1 MTTSSRHGKD
11 YSNFVPIILNH
22 SEKSCNDS
30 LRLFSFGILAVS
42 VPLVGSFA
50 ESALNYLQIAAWQ
63 TTDFRFAY
71 HLTLHLLTL
80 TLGCFLFAISVKAF
94 IRDGRSRLALLST
107 AFALIA
113 IREALN
119 TFDLVLFSG
128 QRIVPFTD
136 IEVSHLIDFLII
148 ALFSA
153 GTLKS

>member
-1 MTTSSRHGKD
+1 MRV
-11 YSNFVPIILNH
+11 F
-22 SEKSCNDS
+22 S
-30 LRLFSFGILAVS
+30 LGILAVS
-42 VPLVGSFA
+42 VPIAGSFA
-50 ESALNYLQIAAWQ
+50 ELALNYLQIAAGQ
-63 TTDFRFAY
+63 TADFRFAY

-80 TLGCFLFAISVKAF
+80 ILGSFLFAISVRAF
-94 IRDGRSRLALLST
+94 IRDGRSRLALLSA

-119 TFDLVLFSG
+119 IFDLILFSG